1 MKMKSLLGI
10 VLSLSI
16 LQSCQ
21 NDETNIIQ
29 NEVNNKGIT
38 FSSII
43 DDAQNSRAYDTSWEA
58 NDVIGVFMLANSDKN
73 VATNIPYVTS
83 KGDGYFVSQNSPIYY
98 PEDNSAVDFI
108 AYYPY
113 SKTIS
118 DYKNYS
124 INLSNQTKQNAIDLM
139 TAVNLT
145 NRQLTSPQGN
155 LQFKHLLA
163 KLVLNLK
170 STSGSSLKGIKASIS
185 GLKVKGTANLSNGS
199 ITPSGEATTFSL
211 FINEEATQAEA
222 ILLPQAL
229 SGNLKIKLELN
240 GQSKEIDTQISSS
253 IEQGNKYIYNVNVNY
268 QGGEITT
275 DPQAK
280 YTRWTETP
288 LITESELA
296 KPNIKY
302 ITHYSKE
309 YYTTSNL
316 NGVEIR
322 NYSMLYDTDLKM
334 AYWVAYPLCD
344 WYLKDKEDKDGRTNA
359 WSYDDLLDKSLQP
372 NLKENSFNDK
382 GDDYD
387 KGHQIPSADRQ
398 RIDNNRLINRQ
409 TFYYTNITPQ
419 SGKKMN
425 QTIWQELEKA
435 VRGWGSG
442 KDTLYVVTGA
452 MPTTPT
458 DKTINY
464 TIDNNGNKVA
474 IPKYYFKALARKV
487 NEQFQTIAYKLDNT
501 PYKDGNYNVGI
512 ISVKELEELT
522 GFTFFPDR
530 PEITESIK
538 SQKTAW

>member
-10 VLSLSI
+10 MLSLGI

-73 VATNIPYVTS
+73 VLDTNIPYATS

-113 SKTIS
+113 SETI
-118 DYKNYS
+118 DYKNYP
-124 INLSNQTKQNAIDLM
+124 IDLSNQTKQNAIDLM

-185 GLKVKGTANLSNGS
+185 GLKVKGTANLSDGT

-222 ILLPQAL
+222 ILLPQDL
-229 SGNLKIKLELN
+229 SGKLKIKLELN
-240 GQSKEIDTQISSS
+240 GQSKEIETEISGN
-253 IEQGNKYIYNVNVNY
+253 IEQGSKYIYNVNVNY

-309 YYTTSNL
+309 YYTTSTL

-344 WYLKDKEDKDGRTNA
+344 WYLKDNIRRTDDWN
-359 WSYDDLLDKSLQP
+359 YDDLLDKSLQP

-398 RIDNNRLINRQ
+398 RSNNDKLINRQ

-419 SGKKMN
+419 SGKNMN
-425 QTIWQELEKA
+425 QKIWRNLEDA

>member
-29 NEVNNKGIT
+29 NEVNDKGIT

-73 VATNIPYVTS
+73 VLATNIPYATS

-113 SKTIS
+113 SETIS
-118 DYKNYS
+118 DYKNYP
-124 INLSNQTKQNAIDLM
+124 IDLSNQTKQNAIDLM

-145 NRQLTSPQGN
+145 NRQLASPQGN

-185 GLKVKGTANLSNGS
+185 GLQVKGTANLSDGT

-240 GQSKEIDTQISSS
+240 GQSKEIETEISGS
-253 IEQGNKYIYNVNVNY
+253 IEKGNKYIYNVNVNY

-275 DPQAK
+275 DPEAK
-280 YTRWTETP
+280 YTKWFETP
-288 LITESELA
+288 VITESQLNQS
-296 KPNIKY
+296 NIKY
-302 ITHYSKE
+302 VTHYTGITYDE
-309 YYTTSNL
+309 APL
-316 NGVEIR
+316 NGIEIR
-322 NYSMLYDTDLKM
+322 NYSMLYDTNLKI
-334 AYWVAYPLCD
+334 AYWVSYPLCG
-344 WYLKDKEDKDGRTNA
+344 WYLEGNIGRTKD
-359 WSYDDLLDKSLQP
+359 WGYDPKIATNLQA
-372 NLKENSFNDK
+372 NLKNGISN
-382 GDDYD
+382 YSR
-387 KGHQIPSADRQ
+387 GHQIPSGDRQ
-398 RIDNNRLINRQ
+398 REDCKMNNQ
-409 TFYYTNITPQ
+409 TFYYTNMTPQ
-419 SGKKMN
+419 LQNGLN
-425 QTIWQELEKA
+425 GAIWALLEGA
-435 VRGWGSG
+435 VRGWSSG
-442 KDTLYVVTGA
+442 IDTLYVVTGA
-452 MPTTPT
+452 MPTTAT
-458 DKTINY
+458 DKQIQY
-464 TIDNNGNKVA
+464 AQDNNGKNIA

-487 NEQFQTIAYKLDNT
+487 GGNYQTIAFKLDHKAYGDT
-501 PYKDGNYNVGI
+501 QYMKYA
-512 ISVKELEELT
+512 ISVSELENMT
-522 GFTFFPDR
+522 GFTFFPSL
-530 PEITESIK
+530 PSEVKKTLNT
-538 SQKTAW
+538 SQWN

>member
-10 VLSLSI
+10 ILSLSI

-58 NDVIGVFMLANSDKN
+58 NDVIGVFMLANSDKIL
-73 VATNIPYVTS
+73 ATNIPYVTS
-83 KGDGYFVSQNSPIYY
+83 KGDGYFVSQHSPIYY

-113 SKTIS
+113 SETIRD
-118 DYKNYS
+118 DYKNYP
-124 INLSNQTKQNAIDLM
+124 IDLSNQTKQNAIDLM

-145 NRQLTSPQGN
+145 NRKLESPQGN

-185 GLKVKGTANLSNGS
+185 GLQVKGTANLSNGN
-199 ITPSGEATTFSL
+199 ITSSGEATTFSL

-222 ILLPQAL
+222 ILLPQDL
-229 SGNLKIKLELN
+229 SGKLKIKLELN
-240 GQSKEIDTQISSS
+240 GQSKEIETEISGS

-288 LITESELA
+288 LITESQLA
-296 KPNIKY
+296 QPNLQY
-302 ITHYSKE
+302 IIHYTGETYKSS
-309 YYTTSNL
+309 TL
-316 NGVEIR
+316 NGVKIR
-322 NYSMLYDTDLKM
+322 NYSMLYDTNLKM
-334 AYWVAYPLCD
+334 AYWVAYPLCS
-344 WYLKDKEDKDGRTNA
+344 WYIGDSGRTDE
-359 WSYDDLLDKSLQP
+359 WGYDDKLATNLQP
-372 NLKENSFNDK
+372 NLSGGIN
-382 GDDYD
+382 GYD
-387 KGHQIPSADRQ
+387 RGHQIPSGDRT
-398 RIDNNRLINRQ
+398 RSYSINAQ
-409 TFYYTNITPQ
+409 TFYYTNMTPQ
-419 SGKKMN
+419 IGQKMN
-425 QTIWQELEKA
+425 QAIWADLENA
-435 VRGWGSG
+435 VRKWYSAT
-442 KDTLYVVTGA
+442 DTLFVITGA
-452 MPTTPT
+452 MPTTAA
-458 DKTINY
+458 DKTIKY
-464 TIDNNGNKVA
+464 AQDNDGKNIA
-474 IPKYYFKALARKV
+474 IPKYYFKVLARKV
-487 NEQFQTIAYKLDNT
+487 SGQFQTVAYKLDNVS
-501 PYKDGNYNVGI
+501 YSHRDYNVGI
-512 ISVKELEELT
+512 LSVKELEEMT

>member
-58 NDVIGVFMLANSDKN
+58 NDVIGVFMLANRN
-73 VATNIPYVTS
+73 ELATNIPYVTS
-83 KGDGYFVSQNSPIYY
+83 KGDGYFVSQHSPIYY

-113 SKTIS
+113 SETIRD
-118 DYKNYS
+118 DYKNYP
-124 INLSNQTKQNAIDLM
+124 IDLSNQTKQNAIDLM

-145 NRQLTSPQGN
+145 NRKLESPQGN

-185 GLKVKGTANLSNGS
+185 GLKVKGTANLSDGK
-199 ITPSGEATTFSL
+199 ITSSGEATTFSL
-211 FINEEATQAEA
+211 FINEEGTQAEA

-288 LITESELA
+288 LITESQLA
-296 KPNIKY
+296 QPNLQY
-302 ITHYSKE
+302 IIHYTGETYKSS
-309 YYTTSNL
+309 TL
-316 NGVEIR
+316 NGVKIR
-322 NYSMLYDTDLKM
+322 NYSMLYDTNLKM
-334 AYWVAYPLCD
+334 AYWVAYPLCS
-344 WYLKDKEDKDGRTNA
+344 WYIGDSGRTDE
-359 WSYDDLLDKSLQP
+359 WGYDDKLATNLQP
-372 NLKENSFNDK
+372 NLSGGIN
-382 GDDYD
+382 GYD
-387 KGHQIPSADRQ
+387 RGHQIPSGDRT
-398 RIDNNRLINRQ
+398 RSYSINAQ
-409 TFYYTNITPQ
+409 TFYYTNMTPQ
-419 SGKKMN
+419 IGQKMN
-425 QTIWQELEKA
+425 QAIWADLENA
-435 VRGWGSG
+435 VRKWYSAT
-442 KDTLYVVTGA
+442 DTLFVITGA
-452 MPTTPT
+452 MPTTAA
-458 DKTINY
+458 DKTIKY
-464 TIDNNGNKVA
+464 AQDNDGKNIA
-474 IPKYYFKALARKV
+474 IPKYYFKVLARKV
-487 NEQFQTIAYKLDNT
+487 SGQFQTVAYKLDNVS
-501 PYKDGNYNVGI
+501 YSHRDYNVGI
-512 ISVKELEELT
+512 LSVKEVEELT

-538 SQKTAW
+538 NQKTAW

>member
-73 VATNIPYVTS
+73 VLATNIPYVTS

-98 PEDNSAVDFI
+98 PDGAVDFI

-113 SKTIS
+113 SKAIS
-118 DYKNYS
+118 NHTNYP
-124 INLSNQTKQNAIDLM
+124 IDLSNQTKQNAIDLM

-145 NRQLTSPQGN
+145 NRELGSTQGN

-185 GLKVKGTANLSNGS
+185 GLKVKGTANLSDGK
-199 ITPSGEATTFSL
+199 ITSSGEATTFSL
-211 FINEEATQAEA
+211 FINEEGTQAEA
-222 ILLPQAL
+222 ILLPQDL

-275 DPQAK
+275 DPQ
-280 YTRWTETP
+280 P
-288 LITESELA
+288 
-296 KPNIKY
+296 
-302 ITHYSKE
+302 
-309 YYTTSNL
+309 
-316 NGVEIR
+316 
-322 NYSMLYDTDLKM
+322 
-334 AYWVAYPLCD
+334 
-344 WYLKDKEDKDGRTNA
+344 
-359 WSYDDLLDKSLQP
+359 
-372 NLKENSFNDK
+372 F
-382 GDDYD
+382 
-387 KGHQIPSADRQ
+387 
-398 RIDNNRLINRQ
+398 
-409 TFYYTNITPQ
+409 
-419 SGKKMN
+419 
-425 QTIWQELEKA
+425 
-435 VRGWGSG
+435 
-442 KDTLYVVTGA
+442 
-452 MPTTPT
+452 
-458 DKTINY
+458 
-464 TIDNNGNKVA
+464 
-474 IPKYYFKALARKV
+474 PKW
-487 NEQFQTIAYKLDNT
+487 
-501 PYKDGNYNVGI
+501 PH
-512 ISVKELEELT
+512 
-522 GFTFFPDR
+522 
-530 PEITESIK
+530 
-538 SQKTAW
+538 

>member
-10 VLSLSI
+10 MLSLGI

-58 NDVIGVFMLANSDKN
+58 NDVIGVFMLANSDKL
-73 VATNIPYVTS
+73 ATNIPYVTS

-113 SKTIS
+113 SKAIS
-118 DYKNYS
+118 NHTNYS
-124 INLSNQTKQNAIDLM
+124 IDLSNQTAQSAIDLM

-145 NRQLTSPQGN
+145 GRQLTSPQGN

-163 KLVLNLK
+163 KLVLNLQ

-185 GLKVKGTANLSNGS
+185 GLKVKGTADLSDGS

-211 FINEEATQAEA
+211 FINEKATQAEA

-229 SGNLKIKLELN
+229 TGNLKIKLELN

-253 IEQGNKYIYNVNVNY
+253 IEKGNKYIYNVNVNY

-309 YYTTSNL
+309 YYTTSTL

-344 WYLKDKEDKDGRTNA
+344 WYLKDNIRRTDDWN
-359 WSYDDLLDKSLQP
+359 YDDLLDKSLQP

-398 RIDNNRLINRQ
+398 RSNNDKLINRQ

-419 SGKKMN
+419 SGKNMN
-425 QTIWQELEKA
+425 QKIWRNLEDA

>member
-10 VLSLSI
+10 ILSLSI

-73 VATNIPYVTS
+73 VLATNIPYATS

-113 SKTIS
+113 SETIS
-118 DYKNYS
+118 DYKNYP
-124 INLSNQTKQNAIDLM
+124 IDLSNQTKQNAIDLM

-145 NRQLTSPQGN
+145 NRQLASPQGN

-185 GLKVKGTANLSNGS
+185 GLKVKGTANLSDGS
-199 ITPSGEATTFSL
+199 ITSSGEATNFSL
-211 FINEEATQAEA
+211 YINEEATQAEA
-222 ILLPQAL
+222 ILLPQDL

-302 ITHYSKE
+302 IIHYSKE
-309 YYTTSNL
+309 YYTTSTL

-344 WYLKDKEDKDGRTNA
+344 WYLKDNIGRTDDWN
-359 WSYDDLLDKSLQP
+359 YDDLLNKSLQP

-398 RIDNNRLINRQ
+398 RSNNDKLINRQ

-419 SGKKMN
+419 SGKNMN
-425 QTIWQELEKA
+425 QKIWRNLEDA

-487 NEQFQTIAYKLDNT
+487 N
-501 PYKDGNYNVGI
+501 
-512 ISVKELEELT
+512 
-522 GFTFFPDR
+522 
-530 PEITESIK
+530 
-538 SQKTAW
+538 

>member
-58 NDVIGVFMLANSDKN
+58 NDVIGVFMLANKN
-73 VATNIPYVTS
+73 VLDRNIPYVTS

-98 PEDNSAVDFI
+98 PEVNSAVDFI

-113 SKTIS
+113 NKAIS
-118 DYKNYS
+118 DHTNYP
-124 INLSNQTKQNAIDLM
+124 IDLSNQTKQNAIDLM

-185 GLKVKGTANLSNGS
+185 GLKVKGTANLSDGS
-199 ITPSGEATTFSL
+199 ITPSGEATDFSL
-211 FINEEATQAEA
+211 YINEEATQAEA

-240 GQSKEIDTQISSS
+240 GQSKEIETEISGN
-253 IEQGNKYIYNVNVNY
+253 IERGSKYIYNVNVNY

-302 ITHYSKE
+302 IIHYSKE
-309 YYTTSNL
+309 YYTTSTL

-344 WYLKDKEDKDGRTNA
+344 WYLKDNIGRTDDWN
-359 WSYDDLLDKSLQP
+359 YDDLLDKSLQP

-398 RIDNNRLINRQ
+398 RSNNDKLINRQ

-419 SGKKMN
+419 SGKNMN
-425 QTIWQELEKA
+425 QKIWRNLEDA

-501 PYKDGNYNVGI
+501 PYEDGNYNVGI

>member
-73 VATNIPYVTS
+73 VLDTNIPYATS

-113 SKTIS
+113 SETIS
-118 DYKNYS
+118 DYKNYP
-124 INLSNQTKQNAIDLM
+124 IDLSNQTKQNAIDLM

-145 NRQLTSPQGN
+145 GRDQTSPQGN

-185 GLKVKGTANLSNGS
+185 GLQVKGTANLSNGS
-199 ITPSGEATTFSL
+199 ITPSGEATDFSL
-211 FINEEATQAEA
+211 YINEEATQAEA

-229 SGNLKIKLELN
+229 SGKLKIKLELN
-240 GQSKEIDTQISSS
+240 GQSKEIETEISGN
-253 IEQGNKYIYNVNVNY
+253 IEQGSKYIYNVNVNY

-288 LITESELA
+288 LITESQLA
-296 KPNIKY
+296 QPNLQY
-302 ITHYSKE
+302 IIHYTGETYENS
-309 YYTTSNL
+309 TL
-316 NGVEIR
+316 NGVKIR
-322 NYSMLYDTDLKM
+322 NYSMLYDTNLKM
-334 AYWVAYPLCD
+334 AYWVAYPLCS
-344 WYLKDKEDKDGRTNA
+344 WYIGDSGRTDA
-359 WSYDDLLDKSLQP
+359 WGYDDKLATNLQP
-372 NLKENSFNDK
+372 NLSGGIN
-382 GDDYD
+382 GYD
-387 KGHQIPSADRQ
+387 RGHQIPSGDRT
-398 RIDNNRLINRQ
+398 RSYSINAQ
-409 TFYYTNITPQ
+409 TFYYTNMTPQ
-419 SGKKMN
+419 IGQKMN
-425 QTIWQELEKA
+425 QAIWADLENA
-435 VRGWGSG
+435 VRKWYSAT
-442 KDTLYVVTGA
+442 DTLFVITGA
-452 MPTTPT
+452 MPTTAA
-458 DKTINY
+458 DKTIKY
-464 TIDNNGNKVA
+464 AQDNDGKNIA
-474 IPKYYFKALARKV
+474 IPKYYFKVLARKV
-487 NEQFQTIAYKLDNT
+487 SGQFQTVAYKLDNVS
-501 PYKDGNYNVGI
+501 YSHRDYNVGI
-512 ISVKELEELT
+512 LSVKELEEMT